1 MVNQRLQIIGQRIL
15 ELRTERGY
23 SQITLGKMLSVSQ
36 DTISLWEK
44 HKSVP
49 SVEMVIRLSEI
60 FEASCDYLLG
70 VSDY

>member
-1 MVNQRLQIIGQRIL
+1 MQIIGQRIL